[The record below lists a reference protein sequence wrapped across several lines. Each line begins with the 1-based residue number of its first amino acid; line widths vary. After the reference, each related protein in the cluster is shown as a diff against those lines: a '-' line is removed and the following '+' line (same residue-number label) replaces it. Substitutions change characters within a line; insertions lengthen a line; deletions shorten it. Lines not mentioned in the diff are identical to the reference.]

1 MYYYLLL
8 CIIIYYYYYYFI
20 MCSKLNYW
28 YPLTP
33 IIFTPNN
40 THIYFL
46 KVTFNIT
53 LTSLNEYGAFGER
66 FIEWS
71 TYYAVDEIQRV
82 ENSNSNDNNTNPG
95 TFIRNVVNIVID
107 EDVTYLGNYI
117 HSKW

>member
-1 MYYYLLL
+1 MIKTELLL
-8 CIIIYYYYYYFI
+8 HPNTYHILISI
-20 MCSKLNYW
+20 
-28 YPLTP
+28 P
-33 IIFTPNN
+33 IN
-40 THIYFL
+40 THIILF

-71 TYYAVDEIQRV
+71 TYYAVDEIQKHIS
-82 ENSNSNDNNTNPG
+82 NSNSNSNTTNP
-95 TFIRNVVNIVID
+95 TAPIRNVVNILID